1 MYDPKDTTPHSGKV
15 TTFSRG
21 LVDKREG
28 RRLTEP
34 KAKVMLPDR
43 ENRRLGTDG
52 RPYNATYEQAQAH
65 LTRDLRTQE
74 RKSASG
80 VRYIEVERIVEV
92 PVKPKKK
99 GLRKLFGK

>member
-1 MYDPKDTTPHSGKV
+1 MYDPKDTTPTTGKV
-15 TTFSRG
+15 HTFSRG
-21 LVDKREG
+21 LVDQREG

-43 ENRRLGTDG
+43 ENRRLNATG
-52 RPYNATYEQAQAH
+52 PYNAEKEQAAVQG
-65 LTRDLRTQE
+65 LKDLRTQE
-74 RKSASG
+74 RKSDSG
-80 VRYIEVERIVEV
+80 VRYVEVERIVKV